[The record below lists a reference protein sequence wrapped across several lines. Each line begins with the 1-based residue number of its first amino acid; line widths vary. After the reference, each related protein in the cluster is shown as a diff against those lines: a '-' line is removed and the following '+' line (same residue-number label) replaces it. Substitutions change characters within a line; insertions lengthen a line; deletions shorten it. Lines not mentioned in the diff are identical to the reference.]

1 MNVTRNP
8 IILDKPEDW
17 PTWIEEIT
25 GSIPDETWVL
35 IDPDVETH
43 NDFLQKPLRP
53 RIEEVN
59 AEKTTYVELTAT
71 ERNVHDQLFKHYQE
85 AMKQYDRET
94 KGLQDAKNLIRS
106 RVSNAKSLLLKGKDT
121 ARAWLTTLKTA
132 TSASKGFISY
142 QAAQK
147 YEASIRK
154 APTTATVSKWLATWE
169 QAMAEAI
176 KHDIPEISAGRWLR
190 DLARAI
196 RPISDALYVKF
207 VNAATDDEKSKPER
221 YLTVSMKIRE
231 IVQTD
236 TSKRTVMRGNAF
248 AAEFDGEA
256 APDNRNIHDH
266 HDEANNNTKT
276 RKRPW
281 TTSAPD
287 NPIKKR
293 IIGCKACGKLRHKL
307 PRCYYA
313 FPEIRPLGF
322 EPNEELVEKVAR
334 VLQNGDLNKEIEA
347 IRKERGNKPL

>member
-1 MNVTRNP
+1 
-8 IILDKPEDW
+8 
-17 PTWIEEIT
+17 
-25 GSIPDETWVL
+25 
-35 IDPDVETH
+35 
-43 NDFLQKPLRP
+43 
-53 RIEEVN
+53 
-59 AEKTTYVELTAT
+59 
-71 ERNVHDQLFKHYQE
+71 
-85 AMKQYDRET
+85 
-94 KGLQDAKNLIRS
+94 
-106 RVSNAKSLLLKGKDT
+106 
-121 ARAWLTTLKTA
+121 
-132 TSASKGFISY
+132 
-142 QAAQK
+142 
-147 YEASIRK
+147 
-154 APTTATVSKWLATWE
+154 
-169 QAMAEAI
+169 MAEAI

-248 AAEFDGEA
+248 TAEFDGEA

-293 IIGCKACGKLRHKL
+293 ITGCKACGKIRHKL